1 MRILVAVN
9 DAGGA
14 DLLAPLV
21 EGEWE
26 GHEWF
31 LACRDD
37 APALRTF
44 RRHGLLDAVVRRP
57 HPSSFAG
64 QRFHLG
70 LCNVGWRDNRDD
82 VVPAMR
88 EVTDVSVGVLDNWI
102 NFRERFG
109 YPDPAWLERLPQVT
123 AVTDDRA
130 FEMAR
135 AAGFPGL
142 TRLRNYHVTRLRQA
156 WAARAPELDQ
166 RTDFLFISQLIQPR
180 TDDPRASILFHQH
193 EDAERALVGELLAR
207 WPDVSGGLGC
217 RRLVIRCHPAAP
229 TGVYQAEAAQG
240 DVPVEVVPPGTHL
253 LESLLTARLALGF
266 TSAAL
271 MNAMAVGVPAYA
283 ISVAEGGGGPLPLP
297 SHRYVEGLDELLS
310 VAAHDPSPACPL
322 DFFQEPG
329 LSELAATLMTKPK

>member
-21 EGEWE
+21 QREWE
-26 GHEWF
+26 GHEWS

-37 APALRTF
+37 APAMEAF
-44 RRHGLLDAVVRRP
+44 RRHGLSDAVVRHS
-57 HPSSFAG
+57 HPSGFAG

-70 LCNVGWRDNRDD
+70 LCNVGWRDNRDG
-82 VVPAMR
+82 VVPAVR
-88 EVTDVSVGVLDNWI
+88 ELTDMSVGVLDNWI

-109 YPDPAWLERLPQVT
+109 YPDPTWLERLPQVT
-123 AVTDDRA
+123 AACDDRA

-135 AAGFPGL
+135 AAGFPAL
-142 TRLRNYHVTRLRQA
+142 VRLRNYHVANLREA
-156 WAARAPELDQ
+156 WAARAPEPER
-166 RTDFLFISQLIQPR
+166 RTDFLFVSQLIQPR
-180 TDDPRASILFHQH
+180 TEDPRASSLFHQH
-193 EDAERALVGELLAR
+193 GDAERAMVGEILSR
-207 WPDVSGGLGC
+207 WPAISSALGC

-229 TGVYQAEAAQG
+229 TGLYQAEAARG
-240 DVPVEVVPPGTHL
+240 DVSVQVVPPGTHL
-253 LESLLTARLALGF
+253 LDSLLTARLALGF

-297 SHRYVEGLDELLS
+297 PHRYVEGLDQLLS
-310 VAAHDPSPACPL
+310 VAAHDPSPVCPL

-329 LSELAATLMTKPK
+329 LPELAVALMAQRK